1 MDSTAVLANGGIFNI
16 NICITYLYYIN
27 KELGINMSQQAIISS
42 NNFNCFRNI
51 TYGLIY
57 YDFKKDSAKKSAKK

>member
-1 MDSTAVLANGGIFNI
+1 
-16 NICITYLYYIN
+16 
-27 KELGINMSQQAIISS
+27 MSQQAIISLTILIVLGT
-42 NNFNCFRNI
+42 F